1 MMRARG
7 QDGERVAK
15 ERRSRRIGLI
25 VLQLTA
31 SFLRGIELEFR

>member
-7 QDGERVAK
+7 EDGERVSK
-15 ERRSRRIGLI
+15 ERRSRGIGLI

-31 SFLRGIELEFR
+31 SVLRGIELEFR